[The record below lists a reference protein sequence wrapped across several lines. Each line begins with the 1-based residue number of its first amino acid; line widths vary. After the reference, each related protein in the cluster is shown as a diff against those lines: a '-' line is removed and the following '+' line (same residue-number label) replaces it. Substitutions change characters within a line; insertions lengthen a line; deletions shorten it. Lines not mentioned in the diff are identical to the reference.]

1 MALEGIARDFG
12 LSEILQLIALQK
24 KTGMLSITGELT
36 MVIYFR
42 EGQVISTRD
51 RRKGADDPFRNY
63 ILTYGFIS
71 AEELE
76 RIQRIQTETNLDLTD
91 ILISEK
97 KFSDDELRIIF
108 AEQIQETIQEVLTWP
123 RSQYKFIIGSQ
134 VLQGVN
140 SFGSFK
146 VEGLLMESMRRIDEF
161 PELERIFPSE
171 QTIVK
176 RLPAPAEGT
185 TRIEELEDLV
195 YDLLENPMS
204 IAEIVPR
211 ARMSRFNTY
220 EALKSLLEKGLLQ
233 IMEPEESEEPDAA
246 LVDEGDEAPRRRL
259 PLPAVAAVLALAASL
274 AVGELAV
281 PRLLPPG
288 WGVLGRGAAREAG
301 VGPGAAVPA
310 GATVAPTLEALE
322 PRLVE
327 AAVREALE
335 EHFAVKGAYPSSLET
350 LVSNGL
356 MRQRVLDGAAAF
368 GFSYRLGSGGATYS
382 LGAARP

>member
-1 MALEGIARDFG
+1 
-12 LSEILQLIALQK
+12 
-24 KTGMLSITGELT
+24 
-36 MVIYFR
+36 
-42 EGQVISTRD
+42 
-51 RRKGADDPFRNY
+51 
-63 ILTYGFIS
+63 
-71 AEELE
+71 
-76 RIQRIQTETNLDLTD
+76 
-91 ILISEK
+91 
-97 KFSDDELRIIF
+97 
-108 AEQIQETIQEVLTWP
+108 
-123 RSQYKFIIGSQ
+123 
-134 VLQGVN
+134 
-140 SFGSFK
+140 
-146 VEGLLMESMRRIDEF
+146 
-161 PELERIFPSE
+161 
-171 QTIVK
+171 
-176 RLPAPAEGT
+176 
-185 TRIEELEDLV
+185 
-195 YDLLENPMS
+195 
-204 IAEIVPR
+204 
-211 ARMSRFNTY
+211 
-220 EALKSLLEKGLLQ
+220 
-233 IMEPEESEEPDAA
+233 MEPEESEEPDAA

-259 PLPAVAAVLALAASL
+259 PLPAFAAVLALAASL